1 VSAAAVTPAASA
13 DAMLPVPYRVVDRT
27 VETHDSATLRLSPV
41 GRRLPHP
48 NAGQFCMLYA
58 RGIGEIAISISD
70 ASDGTLVH
78 TIRDVGAVSR
88 ALSGARPD
96 ALLGVRGPFGTD
108 WGLDTAVGHDV
119 VIVAGGV
126 GLAPLRPV
134 LLGVMR
140 RRAEYGRVTLIAG
153 ARSAGEFLFRAQL
166 ADWVARPDLDV
177 ELTVDSPAADWDG
190 PVGFVTE
197 PLGRLDVDPAATIA
211 FICGPEPMMRFS
223 ANVLLD
229 KGVAADRIR
238 VSLERNMQCGIGV
251 CGHCQ
256 LGPLLVC
263 RDGPVV
269 DYVTAEPLL
278 AAREL

>member
-1 VSAAAVTPAASA
+1 VSADP
-13 DAMLPVPYRVVDRT
+13 MLPVPYRVVART
-27 VETHDSATLRLSPV
+27 VETDDSATLRLEPIGARV
-41 GRRLPHP
+41 PHP

-58 RGIGEIAISISD
+58 RGIGEVAISISD
-70 ASDGTLVH
+70 AWNGTLVH

-88 ALSGARPD
+88 ALSGAPPG
-96 ALLGVRGPFGTD
+96 AVLGVRGPFGTD
-108 WGLDTAVGHDV
+108 WGLDSAVGHDV
-119 VIVAGGV
+119 VIVAGGL

-134 LLGVMR
+134 VLGALH
-140 RRAEYGRVTLIAG
+140 RRAEYRRVTLVAG
-153 ARSAGEFLFRAQL
+153 ARSPGEFLFRAQL
-166 ADWVARPDLDV
+166 AEWAARADIDV
-177 ELTVDSPAADWDG
+177 ELTVDRPGAGWDG

-197 PLGRLDVDPAATIA
+197 PLGRLDVEPSTTIA
-211 FICGPEPMMRFS
+211 FVCGPEPMMRFS

-229 KGVAADRIR
+229 KGLAPDRIR
-238 VSLERNMQCGIGV
+238 LSLERNMQCGIGV

-278 AAREL
+278 SAREL

>member
-1 VSAAAVTPAASA
+1 MSASA
-13 DAMLPVPYRVVDRT
+13 MSTAVGVDPMLPVPYRVVDRT
-27 VETHDSATLRLSPV
+27 VETPDSATLRLEPV
-41 GRRLPHP
+41 GARLPRP

-58 RGIGEIAISISD
+58 RGIGEVAISISD
-70 ASDGTLVH
+70 AWDGTLVH

-88 ALSGARPD
+88 ALSAARPG

-108 WGLDTAVGHDV
+108 WGLAAGGDV

-134 LLGVMR
+134 VLDALR
-140 RRAEYGRVTLIAG
+140 RRAEYRRVTLIAG
-153 ARSAGEFLFRAQL
+153 ARSPGEFLFRGQL
-166 ADWVARPDLDV
+166 AEWAARPDLDV
-177 ELTVDSPAADWDG
+177 QLTVDRPEAGWEG
-190 PVGFVTE
+190 GVGFVTE
-197 PLGRLDVDPAATIA
+197 PLGRLDVDPATTTA
-211 FICGPEPMMRFS
+211 FLCGPEPMMRFS

-229 KGVAADRIR
+229 KGVAAQRIR

-269 DYVTAEPLL
+269 DYATAEPLL
-278 AAREL
+278 EAREL

>member
-1 VSAAAVTPAASA
+1 MSAAAVTPAASA

-70 ASDGTLVH
+70 ASEGTLVH

-88 ALSGARPD
+88 ALAAARPD

-108 WGLDTAVGHDV
+108 WGLDSAVGHDA

-134 LLGVMR
+134 VLGALR
-140 RRAEYGRVTLIAG
+140 RRAEYGRVVLIAG

-166 ADWVARPDLDV
+166 AEWVARPDIDL
-177 ELTVDSPAADWDG
+177 ELIVDSPAADWDG